1 MRIIDKQHDF
11 YDYLQDPTDSIAFDR
26 RGSFLLTKEEFC
38 VGLRYQRYGYQ
49 SYLFEELEP
58 YDESILLHEQKKW
71 QHSILE
77 ASREDIRAGRF
88 MPMDETISEIRRK
101 YQI

>member
-1 MRIIDKQHDF
+1 MDGAEHLK
-11 YDYLQDPTDSIAFDR
+11 
-26 RGSFLLTKEEFC
+26 G
-38 VGLRYQRYGYQ
+38 
-49 SYLFEELEP
+49 LFEELEP

-71 QHSILE
+71 LHSILE

-88 MPMDETISEIRRK
+88 MPMDEAISEIRRK